1 MIIKKIMIVCIIKAY
16 LVTREVF
23 GGLFLLPQSLASTMI
38 EWIVNSQSLGFP
50 RLLRFLGPQKT
61 DLVFSDHNVR
71 ISSTERDP

>member
-1 MIIKKIMIVCIIKAY
+1 MIVCIIKAY

-50 RLLRFLGPQKT
+50 RLLRFLGPQKQT
-61 DLVFSDHNVR
+61 LFSVTIMSGFLLQKGTR
-71 ISSTERDP
+71 K